1 VIFAAVPTCRLA
13 GAPDRL
19 TNIGGGAAVI
29 VIVAGADF
37 LVGSAT
43 DVAVTVTVFPLGT
56 LLGAV

>member
-1 VIFAAVPTCRLA
+1 VNCWLCETATL
-13 GAPDRL
+13 DRRGV
-19 TNIGGGAAVI
+19 TVTTIGELDRMLM
-29 VIVAGADF
+29 VAGADF